1 MTSPEAIVKYLT
13 NLKKRQ
19 INEHII
25 YQSRRDDIFVNGK
38 DTYFNQNPEGMIL
51 LLLIN
56 INDLHE
62 IFQSVFLKKLFI
74 SHLKRKYLISFM
86 FID

>member
-1 MTSPEAIVKYLT
+1 
-13 NLKKRQ
+13 
-19 INEHII
+19 
-25 YQSRRDDIFVNGK
+25 
-38 DTYFNQNPEGMIL
+38 MIL

-74 SHLKRKYLISFM
+74 SYLKRKYLISFM